1 MFPSLRAAPEQG
13 RSQARICEQPRSLC
27 RLKLNEKV
35 SLEKIRFFCM
45 DHDGG
50 SVFVSP
56 VDKEI
61 LQAQKKVGRKGEKIL
76 LLFLITAGTVET

>member
-1 MFPSLRAAPEQG
+1 MRKVPFSSLPSFRLR
-13 RSQARICEQPRSLC
+13 
-27 RLKLNEKV
+27 LNEKV
-35 SLEKIRFFCM
+35 SLEKIRFLCM

-61 LQAQKKVGRKGEKIL
+61 LQAQKKVGENGGWL
-76 LLFLITAGTVET
+76 LLEHIA

>member
-1 MFPSLRAAPEQG
+1 
-13 RSQARICEQPRSLC
+13 
-27 RLKLNEKV
+27 
-35 SLEKIRFFCM
+35 M

-76 LLFLITAGTVET
+76 LLFLITAETVEM

>member
-1 MFPSLRAAPEQG
+1 MTKH
-13 RSQARICEQPRSLC
+13 RSFR
-27 RLKLNEKV
+27 RLKLDEKV
-35 SLEKIRFFCM
+35 SLEKIKFHCM

-61 LQAQKKVGRKGEKIL
+61 LQAQKKVGEDRGWRSL
-76 LLFLITAGTVET
+76 G